1 MEKKKGKQM
10 LQVLAK
16 PISYALIVDARQ
28 ADAFLKHKPNPAMK
42 ERILRDAKRLE
53 EQMKPHEAEQ
63 PVRESDCNRIA
74 CESWKRK

>member
-1 MEKKKGKQM
+1 M
-10 LQVLAK
+10 
-16 PISYALIVDARQ
+16 

-63 PVRESDCNRIA
+63 PVRESDCN
-74 CESWKRK
+74 

>member
-1 MEKKKGKQM
+1 MEKKEGKQM
-10 LQVLAK
+10 FQVLAK
-16 PISYALIVDARQ
+16 PISYALIVDAQQ
-28 ADAFLKHKPNPAMK
+28 ADVFLKHKPNPAMK

-53 EQMKPHEAEQ
+53 EQMKPHEEQ

>member
-1 MEKKKGKQM
+1 MEKKERKQM
-10 LQVLAK
+10 FQVLAK

-53 EQMKPHEAEQ
+53 DQMKPREAEQ
-63 PVRESDCNRIA
+63 PVRESDCN
-74 CESWKRK
+74 